1 VKKLIIALGVVA
13 FAACSQ
19 AAAIKWAAGTLYA
32 PDADGVI
39 GTKTGDTTY
48 TWGTKIAVAGSV
60 QAFVWESAT
69 ALVFDAGDLYDWYA
83 GGQTGTPFT
92 GLTALTGNNSAN
104 AAQATVT
111 GTQSF
116 AADSTA
122 YAAILYVYTDADD
135 KVWYMENSGSVVA
148 GSSTKTLNSLSMYEG
163 GVKGNAVQSWTA
175 VPEPTSGLLLLLGM
189 AGLAL
194 RRRRA

>member
-1 VKKLIIALGVVA
+1 MKKLIIALGVVA

-19 AAAIKWAAGTLYA
+19 AASVKWSSPLYA
-32 PDADGVI
+32 PDANGVI
-39 GTKTGDTTY
+39 GTKTGDITY
-48 TWGTKIAVAGSV
+48 SWGSKIATTSSV
-60 QAFVWESAT
+60 QAFAWESAT

-92 GLTALTGNNSAN
+92 GLTALTGDNSAS
-104 AAQATVT
+104 AGAVTVT
-111 GTQSF
+111 GTTDFTPNTS
-116 AADSTA
+116 A
-122 YAAILYVYTDADD
+122 YVAILYVYTDDDD
-135 KVWYMENSGSVVA
+135 KVWYMENAGSVTA
-148 GSSTKTLNSLSMYEG
+148 GSSVKTLNSLAMYEG
-163 GVKGNAVQSWTA
+163 GIKGNDVMSWTA